1 MSLLAAFSFSF
12 AAGTLLYVYLL
23 PEQAAL
29 ILGVIAAVV
38 WVVPFLIPGL
48 RKWGIRRI
56 ALGLALGL
64 LWCHGYDM
72 LHLRPLGAMDGER
85 RVLSMVAEEDGER
98 TDYGYRVLCRYGSV
112 GVLAYTDG
120 DHAPIRVGE
129 ELIMD
134 AELHGTTSKEDLYYI
149 SKDVG
154 IIAYQRGE
162 LLRNGRNMGVSTLP
176 GRVYS
181 SLQDRILD
189 LFPEDTAP
197 FALAL
202 LTGDTSKLSYSFR
215 NQMSLVGISHV
226 VAVSGMHVS
235 LVCALV
241 LTLCLRRRRLA
252 AGLCLGAMWFFGA
265 MLGFT
270 PSVTRAVV
278 MNSILLMAPIL
289 KREYDSPTALGF
301 ALFLLL
307 TKNPFAIA
315 SVGLQLSFASVAGIL
330 WFAQPICRWLRSLP
344 MESVCKGRI
353 LGGLWS
359 FLTASAATTLGAS
372 ILTIPL
378 GAYYFGTV
386 SLISVGT
393 NVLLLP
399 LISVLFTLG
408 YPLLALSYCFYPG
421 AAIAAQVISYPIRGV
436 LYGVEV
442 LSNIPYAAVYSG
454 SVYVVLWLCASYCL
468 LFLAW
473 RFRKAGIALLLGLAM
488 LITVPMFQRVRREDF
503 AFTMVDVGQGQC
515 LIAEWENSVAVID
528 CGGSQGEG
536 TGEAVARELLNRG
549 HFRVDMLI
557 LTHFDLDHAGGC
569 VQLMD
574 RLEVGGLYLPDIDPE
589 SSQRA
594 LILEEAWEEQIPI
607 HWVREDICLPFATG
621 KANIFAPMGTISR
634 NDGLSLLLSAG
645 DYDILITGDLSVE
658 EERQLLLTRVIP
670 DVEILVAGHHGAANS
685 TGHRLLE
692 YSKPEQ
698 LLISVGKNPHGH
710 PTTHVLERASSMGIR
725 IRRTDIEGTIRITR

>member
-12 AAGTLLYVYLL
+12 AAGAFLYVYLL
-23 PEQAAL
+23 PEWAAL
-29 ILGVIAAVV
+29 VLGTIAVV
-38 WVVPFLIPGL
+38 AMVVPFFIPTL
-48 RKWGIRRI
+48 RERGIRRI

-72 LHLRPLGAMDGER
+72 LHLRPLGVMNGEE
-85 RVLSMVAEEDGER
+85 RVLTMVAVEDGEK
-98 TDYGYRVLCRYGSV
+98 TDYGCRVLCRSGSV
-112 GVLAYTDG
+112 GVLAYINEPDI
-120 DHAPIRVGE
+120 PIRVGD
-129 ELIMD
+129 ELTLE
-134 AELHGTTSKEDLYYI
+134 AELRTISSKGDLYYV

-176 GRVYS
+176 ARIYS
-181 SLQDRILD
+181 RLQDRIME

-202 LTGDTSKLSYSFR
+202 LTGDTGRLSYNFR

-241 LTLCLRRRRLA
+241 LILCLRRRRLA
-252 AGLCLGAMWFFGA
+252 AGLCLGAIWFFGA
-265 MLGFT
+265 MIGFT

-307 TKNPFAIA
+307 LRNPFAIA

-344 MESVCKGRI
+344 AGNIYNARL

-378 GAYYFGTV
+378 SAYYFGTV
-386 SLISVGT
+386 SLISVVS

-399 LISVLFTLG
+399 FISFLFTLG
-408 YPLLALSYCFYPG
+408 YPLLVFSYCFYPG
-421 AAIAAQVISYPIRGV
+421 AVFIAQIISYPIRGV
-436 LYGVEV
+436 LYAVES
-442 LSNIPYAAVYSG
+442 LSRIPYAAVYSG
-454 SVYVVLWLCASYCL
+454 SVYVLLWLGTSYCL
-468 LFLAW
+468 LLLGW
-473 RFRKAGIALLLGLAM
+473 RFRKAGIALLLSLAM
-488 LITVPMFQRVRREDF
+488 LITVPLFQSIRGEDF

-515 LIAEWENSVAVID
+515 LIAEWEESVLVVD
-528 CGGSQGEG
+528 CGGTQGEG
-536 TGEAVARELLNRG
+536 TGETVARELLNRG
-549 HFRVDMLI
+549 RHRIDMLV
-557 LTHFDLDHAGGC
+557 LTHFDLDHTGGC
-569 VQLMD
+569 IQLMD
-574 RLEVGGLYLPDIDPE
+574 RLEVGGLYLPDIDR
-589 SSQRA
+589 SSNQRA
-594 LILEEAWEEQIPI
+594 LILEKAGEEKIPVF
-607 HWVREDICLPFATG
+607 WVHEDICLPLEGG
-621 KANIFAPMGTISR
+621 KVDIFAPMETKSE

-645 DYDILITGDLSVE
+645 DYDILVTGDLSVE
-658 EERQLLLTRVIP
+658 EERKLLLTRVIP
-670 DVEILVAGHHGAANS
+670 DIEILVAGHHGAADS
-685 TGHRLLE
+685 TGHRLLD

-698 LLISVGKNPHGH
+698 LLISVGKNSHGH
-710 PTTHVLERASSMGIR
+710 PTPQVLERAATFGIR
-725 IRRTDIEGTIRITR
+725 IRRTDTEGTIRITR